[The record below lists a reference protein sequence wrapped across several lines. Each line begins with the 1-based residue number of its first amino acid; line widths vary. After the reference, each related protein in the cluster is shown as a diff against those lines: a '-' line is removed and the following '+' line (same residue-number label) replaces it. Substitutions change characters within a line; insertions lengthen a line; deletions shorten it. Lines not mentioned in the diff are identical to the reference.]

1 MVSMTEMS
9 YLDAIREA
17 QIEEMTRDESVII
30 MGQDLRAS
38 LYGNAGLADLFGDRR
53 VRDVP
58 TSETAC
64 VGAALGAAMTGLRPV
79 MDMTSA
85 SFCFVAMDQF
95 VSGVSKA
102 HYATNGRVRLPV
114 VYRVG
119 VIYEG
124 GVGVQ
129 HSDRPHPWFMSMPG
143 LKVMSPTTP
152 ADAKAMLKAAVRDDD
167 PVIFIEDTYCW
178 SMKADVADDV
188 DDVIEIGSA
197 AVRRTGDEV
206 TVVGIGRAALFAH
219 EAAEQL
225 ADEVSVEVIDLRSLA
240 PIDWAT
246 IFASVEKTGRLLV
259 VDPAVRICSA
269 ASEIAATV
277 GERRFSALRAPIR
290 RLTSPMV
297 HTPYSQALEK
307 GMYPD
312 VPKVVHAIRTVARS

>member
-1 MVSMTEMS
+1 MVRMPEMS

-17 QIEEMTRDESVII
+17 QIEEMKRDESVII

-38 LYGNAGLADLFGDRR
+38 LYGNAGLADIFGDAR

-95 VSGVSKA
+95 VSEVSKA
-102 HYATNGRVRLPV
+102 RYATNGRLRLPV
-114 VYRVG
+114 TYRVG
-119 VIYEG
+119 VIYDG

-152 ADAKAMLKAAVRDDD
+152 QDAKAMLKAAVRDDD

-178 SMKADVADDV
+178 SMKSDV
-188 DDVIEIGSA
+188 DDGPDCVLPVGSA
-197 AVRRTGDEV
+197 AVRRAGDDV
-206 TVVGIGRAALFAH
+206 TVVGIGRAALFAA
-219 EAAEQL
+219 EAAEEL
-225 ADEVSVEVIDLRSLA
+225 AGEVSVEVIDLRSLA
-240 PIDWAT
+240 PIDWGT
-246 IFASVEKTGRLLV
+246 VQASVNRTGRLLV
-259 VDPAVRICSA
+259 VDPAVRVCSA
-269 ASEIAATV
+269 ASEVAATI
-277 GERRFSALRAPIR
+277 GERCWSSLRAPVR

-297 HTPYSQALEK
+297 HTPYSPALEK

-312 VPKVVHAIRTVARS
+312 VPKIVNAVRDLVGS

>member
-1 MVSMTEMS
+1 MPEMS

-17 QIEEMTRDESVII
+17 QIEEMRRDESVII

-38 LYGNAGLADLFGDRR
+38 LYGNAGLADLFGDQR

-95 VSGVSKA
+95 VSEVSKA
-102 HYATNGRVRLPV
+102 RYATNGRLRLPV
-114 VYRVG
+114 TYRVG

-152 ADAKAMLKAAVRDDD
+152 ADARAMLKAAVRDDD

-178 SMKADVADDV
+178 SMKGEVGQGADDV
-188 DDVIEIGSA
+188 VDVGSA
-197 AVRRTGDEV
+197 AIRRSGDDV
-206 TVVGIGRAALFAH
+206 TAVGIGRAALFAQQ
-219 EAAEQL
+219 AAEEL

-240 PIDWAT
+240 PIDWDT
-246 IFASVEKTGRLLV
+246 VFTSVEKTGRLLV

-277 GERRFSALRAPIR
+277 GERRFGALRAPIR

-297 HTPYSQALEK
+297 HTPFSPALEK

-312 VPKVVHAIRTVARS
+312 VPKVVRALRELVEA

>member
-1 MVSMTEMS
+1 MS

-17 QIEEMTRDESVII
+17 QIEEMQRDDSVII

-38 LYGNAGLADLFGDRR
+38 LYGNAGLADLFGDQR

-95 VSGVSKA
+95 VSEVSKA
-102 HYATNGRVRLPV
+102 RYATNGRLRLPV
-114 VYRVG
+114 TYRVG

-143 LKVMSPTTP
+143 LKVMAPTTP
-152 ADAKAMLKAAVRDDD
+152 SDAKAMLKAAVRDDD

-178 SMKADVADDV
+178 SMKANV
-188 DDVIEIGSA
+188 DDGDDHVIPVGQA
-197 AVRRTGDEV
+197 AIRRSGEDV
-206 TVVGIGRAALFAH
+206 TIVGIGRAALFA
-219 EAAEQL
+219 ERAASEL
-225 ADEVSVEVIDLRSLA
+225 AGEVSAEVIDLRSLA
-240 PIDWAT
+240 PIDWDT
-246 IFASVEKTGRLLV
+246 IFASVQKTGRLLV
-259 VDPAVRICSA
+259 VDPAVRVCSA
-269 ASEIAATV
+269 ASEVAATV
-277 GERRFSALRAPIR
+277 SEQCWSSLRGPVR

-297 HTPYSQALEK
+297 HTPFSPALEK

-312 VPKVVHAIRTVARS
+312 VPKIVHAVRGLMEG